1 MTDIEWIVHKGL
13 WGWCPPRAE
22 GFKTGI
28 LPRIY
33 SPRKMSVTQQTQKLW
48 VSWHPK
54 WASKL
59 SEVFQLKKF
68 PVFEVGPLPKFSS
81 RSFIDVLFHYIL
93 SLQTPYY
100 VVIYWLHMDSPDGS
114 VIKKSACQC
123 RWCKFDPWVRKIPW
137 RRNGPPTPVFLPEKS
152 QRSVVVYSPWG
163 HKRVGYDLV
172 TKNNNNNMYTQ
183 LSKKTWECIC
193 TLLSLTAFHNSCH
206 GAIFIWK

>member
-33 SPRKMSVTQQTQKLW
+33 SPRKTSVTQQTQKLW

-81 RSFIDVLFHYIL
+81 RSFIHVLFHYIL

-100 VVIYWLHMDSPDGS
+100 VVMYWLHMDSPDGS
-114 VIKKSACQC
+114 VIKNLPASAGNASL
-123 RWCKFDPWVRKIPW
+123 IPGSGRSPGEGNGNPFRYSCLGNPMDRGAW
-137 RRNGPPTPVFLPEKS
+137 RATVHG
-152 QRSVVVYSPWG
+152 
-163 HKRVGYDLV
+163 V
-172 TKNNNNNMYTQ
+172 TKNPKNRIQ
-183 LSKKTWECIC
+183 LSD
-193 TLLSLTAFHNSCH
+193 
-206 GAIFIWK
+206 